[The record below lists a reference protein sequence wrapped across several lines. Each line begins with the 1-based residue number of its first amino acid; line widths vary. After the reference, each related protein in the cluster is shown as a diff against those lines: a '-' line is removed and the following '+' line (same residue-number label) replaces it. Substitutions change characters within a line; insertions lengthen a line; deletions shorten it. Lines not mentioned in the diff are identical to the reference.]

1 MMAKKQFPDLA
12 NCISMTLT
20 PMTLT
25 ARMVKKENPDAMI
38 CFIGPCSAKK
48 LEANRKSVRS
58 DVDFVLTFEEVQG
71 MFDAKNV
78 NFDNIKEDPANNMD
92 EGTAMGRGFAVGSG
106 VAAAVVDAI
115 KKIDPERE
123 VKTEYGDGL
132 KECRKILFKARTGKY
147 DGYLIEG
154 MGCPGGC
161 IAGAG
166 TITPVKDSQINVMR
180 YVKEAKLKSSDE
192 STYLDILPDI
202 EHEPDESM
210 DE

>member
-1 MMAKKQFPDLA
+1 
-12 NCISMTLT
+12 
-20 PMTLT
+20 
-25 ARMVKKENPDAMI
+25 
-38 CFIGPCSAKK
+38 
-48 LEANRKSVRS
+48 
-58 DVDFVLTFEEVQG
+58 
-71 MFDAKNV
+71 
-78 NFDNIKEDPANNMD
+78 
-92 EGTAMGRGFAVGSG
+92 
-106 VAAAVVDAI
+106 
-115 KKIDPERE
+115 
-123 VKTEYGDGL
+123 
-132 KECRKILFKARTGKY
+132 
-147 DGYLIEG
+147 